1 MLSSPVY
8 IETNPR
14 RRAASHSLIP
24 DPRPLASSIFF
35 RINTCKTVSKQ
46 TTLTFFRMNTYEKH
60 RGVGVLLLTRHPRKG
75 VCPERPSGVKDLSS
89 NPKKDFY
96 PEGAPRLKDLSSF
109 PMSESV
115 LSPFSLHGSRAR
127 PPWRV
132 TFLLCVSSR
141 RCIIGAHMEFQRIQN
156 AIELFGPPPPPVPP
170 PEAPP
175 AEPPEAPRD
184 LPGQLEPKLAIA
196 WGDFHPGL
204 ASSLVVLLRS
214 PFAAKNNLEGAF
226 FRNSW
231 VEGRV

>member
-1 MLSSPVY
+1 MLCSIVYSGAHRRRSAAFASRMNLRDAAHSSP
-8 IETNPR
+8 TPS
-14 RRAASHSLIP
+14 RAHSSPNL
-24 DPRPLASSIFF
+24 F
-35 RINTCKTVSKQ
+35 RMNTCKSVSKQ
-46 TTLTFFRMNTYEKH
+46 RTLSIFRINTYEKH

-96 PEGAPRLKDLSSF
+96 PERAPRPKELSSF

-156 AIELFGPPPPPVPP
+156 AIELFGP
-170 PEAPP
+170 
-175 AEPPEAPRD
+175 
-184 LPGQLEPKLAIA
+184 
-196 WGDFHPGL
+196 
-204 ASSLVVLLRS
+204 
-214 PFAAKNNLEGAF
+214 
-226 FRNSW
+226 
-231 VEGRV
+231 